1 MNLYEQITLQD
12 KGIKLTEYRFDNKE
26 KLHADHIVIET
37 AAGMVVDDWIAGSL
51 VLAILS
57 EIDPMKKLVYTQK
70 LFQRCATQ
78 SSLIIM
84 NNSKK

>member
-12 KGIKLTEYRFDNKE
+12 KGMKLTEYRFDNKE

-51 VLAILS
+51 V
-57 EIDPMKKLVYTQK
+57 
-70 LFQRCATQ
+70 
-78 SSLIIM
+78 
-84 NNSKK
+84 